1 MEPPLELGRRLL
13 AVEERLDVLEED
25 PLDRP
30 LPVRGAL
37 EEADDVLDLSFSFF
51 CVEVSSRRG
60 REKETGKSL
69 FSGPGDGDER

>member
-37 EEADDVLDLSFSFF
+37 EEADDVLDLSF
-51 CVEVSSRRG
+51 
-60 REKETGKSL
+60 
-69 FSGPGDGDER
+69 